1 MMDPPD
7 RILRVDLS
15 ARRIDSDPVPEK
27 WLERY
32 VGGKGLGARYLYAAG
47 GGIDP
52 ESPANPLAFMTGP
65 LTGYTPGEQRYAA
78 ITKSPL
84 TGAFLDS
91 YGGGTFP
98 GRLAASLGSHLGVLV
113 TGAADEPVVLSI
125 SDGEATIEPADDLW
139 GLNTAATDG
148 RFPEAAVACVGPAG
162 ENAVR
167 YATIA
172 SDGGDHHAGRGGAG
186 AVMGSKRLKAVV
198 ARDPPPEPSG
208 RLAALRERDGAAFAD
223 SDAGRWLAASDTLE
237 TVDFANEAGVL
248 PTRGWQERRFE
259 GTEAIGIERAT
270 ERATGRERADDPVP
284 GGFRIPDD
292 GGVEE
297 TGGSVDEETGGSAS
311 GNDASAADSV
321 PRGATPI
328 VLGAGLGIDD
338 FDAVAALGGVC
349 DRLGMD
355 VISAGNAVAWAVRAG
370 EAGLIDREVDFGD
383 EAAARSLIEEIADR
397 GTRLGDDLADGVAAA
412 ATRLGGDDL
421 IPTVKGME
429 LSSYDPRGATSMAL
443 AYATS
448 DRGACHRRARPVE
461 VDAMAPRS
469 RDPDDVAAA
478 VAAEQDRRAALWCL
492 VADDFLED
500 VFDPAVV
507 AEWLAARGYDHDPA
521 DLATLGER
529 VWTLTRL
536 YNVREG
542 FDRDDD
548 ALPAAIAGAETG
560 NTGAE
565 TGNADAGTGNGGVTD
580 DDGDGVTG
588 NAADDSGVTGD
599 DDGTDGSDPPD
610 PLDGLDPDD
619 FGTLL
624 DRYYAVREWD
634 ETGRPTASLLD
645 RLDLLELADGGA
657 VEGAGRH

>member
-1 MMDPPD
+1 MDPPD

-15 ARRIDSDPVPEK
+15 ARRIDSDPVPEE
-27 WLERY
+27 WLTKY

-47 GGIDP
+47 SGIDP

-98 GRLAASLGSHLGVLV
+98 GRLAASLGRHLGVLV
-113 TGAADEPVVLSI
+113 TGAADEPVVLSV
-125 SDGEATIEPADDLW
+125 SDGEATIEPAGDLW
-139 GLNTAATDG
+139 GLDTAAADD

-223 SDAGRWLAASDTLE
+223 SDAGRWLAAGDTLE

-259 GTEAIGIERAT
+259 GAEAIGIERAT

-284 GGFRIPDD
+284 GGFRIPGDEGTGETEERVDETDEATDGEDD
-292 GGVEE
+292 GD
-297 TGGSVDEETGGSAS
+297 GGADVD
-311 GNDASAADSV
+311 DASAADSV

-370 EAGLIDREVDFGD
+370 EEGLIDREVDFGD
-383 EAAARSLIEEIADR
+383 EAAARSLIEQIAAR
-397 GTRLGDDLADGVAAA
+397 ETRLGDDLADGVSAAT
-412 ATRLGGDDL
+412 TRLGGDDL

-461 VDAMAPRS
+461 VDAMAPDS
-469 RDPDDVAAA
+469 RDPDDVARA

-507 AEWLAARGYDHDPA
+507 AEWLAARGYHHDLA
-521 DLATLGER
+521 DLASLGER

-548 ALPAAIAGAETG
+548 ALPAAIAGAR
-560 NTGAE
+560 
-565 TGNADAGTGNGGVTD
+565 
-580 DDGDGVTG
+580 DGDAR
-588 NAADDSGVTGD
+588 AAGD
-599 DDGTDGSDPPD
+599 DAD
-610 PLDGLDPDD
+610 PLDGLDPDA
-619 FGTLL
+619 FEALL
-624 DRYYAVREWD
+624 ERYYAVREWD
-634 ETGRPTASLLD
+634 DTGRPTAELLD
-645 RLDLLELADGGA
+645 RLDLLDLTAGDGTVVADEAGG
-657 VEGAGRH
+657 R

>member
-1 MMDPPD
+1 MDPPD

-15 ARRIDSDPVPEK
+15 TRRVDSEPVPEE
-27 WLERY
+27 WLATY

-91 YGGGTFP
+91 YGGGTVP
-98 GRLAASLGSHLGVLV
+98 ARLAGSLGSHLGVIV
-113 TGAADEPVVLSI
+113 TGAADEPVALSL
-125 SDGEATIEPADDLW
+125 SDGEATVEPAGDLW
-139 GLNTAATDG
+139 GLDTVETDDQ
-148 RFPEAAVACVGPAG
+148 FPDAAVACIGPAG
-162 ENAVR
+162 ENGVR

-208 RLAALRERDGAAFAD
+208 RLAALRAREEAAFAD
-223 SDAGRWLAASDTLE
+223 SDAGRWLAAGDTLE

-248 PTRGWQERRFE
+248 PTRGWQESRFDGAE
-259 GTEAIGIERAT
+259 GIGIERAA
-270 ERATGRERADDPVP
+270 ERATGREREGDPVP
-284 GGFRIPDD
+284 GGFRIPAADVDD
-292 GGVEE
+292 AEGGGDRDGETVEE
-297 TGGSVDEETGGSAS
+297 TAENGTDGDDDGRGAS
-311 GNDASAADSV
+311 GNAVGGDSV

-370 EAGLIDREVDFGD
+370 DEGLIDREVAFGD
-383 EAAARSLIEEIADR
+383 EAAARSTIEEIAGR
-397 GTRLGDDLADGVAAA
+397 ETPLGDALADGVAAA
-412 ATRLGGDDL
+412 ASRFGGGDL

-469 RDPDDVAAA
+469 REPEEVAAA

-492 VADDFLED
+492 IGDDFLED
-500 VFDPAVV
+500 VFDPAVA

-521 DLATLGER
+521 DLAALGER

-548 ALPAAIAGAETG
+548 ALPPAIAGAG
-560 NTGAE
+560 R
-565 TGNADAGTGNGGVTD
+565 DAGSDEGGGESGG
-580 DDGDGVTG
+580 GDE
-588 NAADDSGVTGD
+588 DDSER
-599 DDGTDGSDPPD
+599 SDA
-610 PLDGLDPDD
+610 LDPEAFDE
-619 FGTLL
+619 LL

-634 ETGRPTASLLD
+634 ENGRPTDSLLD
-645 RLDLLELADGGA
+645 RLGLARLVDEEA
-657 VEGAGRH
+657 AADTTTTETE

>member
-1 MMDPPD
+1 MDPPD

-15 ARRIDSDPVPEK
+15 ARRIDSEPVPEG

-47 GGIDP
+47 SGIDP

-98 GRLAASLGSHLGVLV
+98 GRLAASLGPHLGVLV
-113 TGAADEPVVLSI
+113 AGVADEPVVLSV
-125 SDGEATIEPADDLW
+125 SGGEATIESAGGLW
-139 GLNTAATDG
+139 GLDTAATND
-148 RFPEAAVACVGPAG
+148 RFPDAAVACIGPAG
-162 ENAVR
+162 ENTVR

-172 SDGGDHHAGRGGAG
+172 SDGGDHQAGRGGAG

-208 RLAALRERDGAAFAD
+208 RLATLRERDGRAFAD

-259 GTEAIGIERAT
+259 GADAIGIERAT
-270 ERATGRERADDPVP
+270 EHATGREREDDPVP
-284 GGFRIPDD
+284 GGFRIPGDD
-292 GGVEE
+292 GG
-297 TGGSVDEETGGSAS
+297 TGTADGRSTEDGH
-311 GNDASAADSV
+311 DAGAPADSV

-370 EAGLIDREVDFGD
+370 GAGLIDREVAFGD
-383 EAAARSLIEEIADR
+383 ERAARSLIEEIAR
-397 GTRLGDDLADGVAAA
+397 RETRLGDALADGVAAA
-412 ATRLGGDDL
+412 AGRFGGDDL
-421 IPTVKGME
+421 VPTVKRME
-429 LSSYDPRGATSMAL
+429 LSSYDPRGAVSMAL

-461 VDAMAPRS
+461 ADAVGSRS
-469 RDPDDVAAA
+469 RDLDDVAAA

-500 VFDPAVV
+500 VFDPAVA
-507 AEWLAARGYDHDPA
+507 AEWLAARGDERDPA
-521 DLATLGER
+521 DLAALGER

-548 ALPAAIAGAETG
+548 ALPAAIARSETG
-560 NTGAE
+560 NDDERGP
-565 TGNADAGTGNGGVTD
+565 ADSP
-580 DDGDGVTG
+580 DGI
-588 NAADDSGVTGD
+588 
-599 DDGTDGSDPPD
+599 DPEA
-610 PLDGLDPDD
+610 
-619 FGTLL
+619 FESLL

-634 ETGRPTASLLD
+634 ETGRPTADLLD
-645 RLDLLELADGGA
+645 RLDLRELA
-657 VEGAGRH
+657 EGDRRSGETGEH

>member
-1 MMDPPD
+1 MDQPD

-15 ARRIDSDPVPEK
+15 SRRVDGEPVPEE
-27 WLERY
+27 WLARY

-84 TGAFLDS
+84 TDAFLDS

-98 GRLAASLGSHLGVLV
+98 ARFAASLGAHLGMIV
-113 TGAADEPVVLSI
+113 TGAADEPVVLSVTN
-125 SDGEATIEPADDLW
+125 GEASVEPADDLW
-139 GLNTAATDG
+139 GLDAVETDE
-148 RFPEAAVACVGPAG
+148 RFPDAAVACVGPAG

-186 AVMGSKRLKAVV
+186 AVMGTKRLKAVV

-208 RLAALRERDGAAFAD
+208 RLAALKAREEAAFAD
-223 SDAGRWLAASDTLE
+223 SDAGRWLAAGDTLE

-259 GTEAIGIERAT
+259 GTPSIGIDRAA
-270 ERATGRERADDPVP
+270 ERATGREREDDPVP
-284 GGFRIPDD
+284 GGFRIPADD
-292 GGVEE
+292 AETE
-297 TGGSVDEETGGSAS
+297 TGAAS
-311 GNDASAADSV
+311 GGDGSGTSGDSV

-370 EAGLIDREVDFGD
+370 EEGPIDREVAFGD

-397 GTRLGDDLADGVAAA
+397 ETPLGDALADGVAAA
-412 ATRLGGDDL
+412 ASRFGGEDL

-461 VDAMAPRS
+461 ADATAPSS
-469 RDPDDVAAA
+469 RDPDEVAAA

-500 VFDPAVV
+500 VFDPAVA

-521 DLATLGER
+521 DLALLGER

-536 YNVREG
+536 FNVREG
-542 FDRDDD
+542 FEREDD
-548 ALPAAIAGAETG
+548 ALPPAIAGDRGSAGEGDG
-560 NTGAE
+560 NTP
-565 TGNADAGTGNGGVTD
+565 
-580 DDGDGVTG
+580 
-588 NAADDSGVTGD
+588 SH
-599 DDGTDGSDPPD
+599 P
-610 PLDGLDPDD
+610 DGLDPDAFD
-619 FGTLL
+619 DLL

-634 ETGRPTASLLD
+634 GRGRPTASLLD
-645 RLDLLELADGGA
+645 RLGLADLADGTPSADEPTSTDGTYPA
-657 VEGAGRH
+657 DGVDDR

>member
-1 MMDPPD
+1 MDPPD

-15 ARRIDSDPVPEK
+15 SRRVDGEPVPEE
-27 WLERY
+27 WLATY

-98 GRLAASLGSHLGVLV
+98 ARLAASLGPHLGAIV
-113 TGAADEPVVLSI
+113 TGAADEPVVLSL
-125 SDGEATIEPADDLW
+125 SDGEASVEPASDLW
-139 GLNTAATDG
+139 GLDAVETDE
-148 RFPEAAVACVGPAG
+148 RFPDAAVACVGPAG
-162 ENAVR
+162 ETAVR

-208 RLAALRERDGAAFAD
+208 RLAALKAREEAAFAD
-223 SDAGRWLAASDTLE
+223 SDAGRWLAAGDTLE

-248 PTRGWQERRFE
+248 PTRGWQESRFDGAE
-259 GTEAIGIERAT
+259 GIGVERAA
-270 ERATGRERADDPVP
+270 ERATGRERENDPVP
-284 GGFRIPDD
+284 GGFQIPEVDD
-292 GGVEE
+292 E
-297 TGGSVDEETGGSAS
+297 TADNEPADDARSAS
-311 GNDASAADSV
+311 DDEPDGDSV

-370 EAGLIDREVDFGD
+370 DEGLIDREVAFGD
-383 EAAARSLIEEIADR
+383 EAAARSTIEEIAGR
-397 GTRLGDDLADGVAAA
+397 KTPLGDALADGVAAA
-412 ATRLGGDDL
+412 ASRLGGGDL

-429 LSSYDPRGATSMAL
+429 LSSYDPRGAASMAL

-469 RDPDDVAAA
+469 RDPDEVAAA

-492 VADDFLED
+492 IADDFLED
-500 VFDPAVV
+500 VFDPAVA
-507 AEWLAARGYDHDPA
+507 AEWLAARGYDHEPA
-521 DLATLGER
+521 DLAGLGER

-536 YNVREG
+536 FNVREG
-542 FDRDDD
+542 FAREDD
-548 ALPAAIAGAETG
+548 ALPPAIAGG
-560 NTGAE
+560 RGGAGE
-565 TGNADAGTGNGGVTD
+565 
-580 DDGDGVTG
+580 GDG
-588 NAADDSGVTGD
+588 NS
-599 DDGTDGSDPPD
+599 PNRP
-610 PLDGLDPDD
+610 DGLDPNAFDD
-619 FGTLL
+619 LL

-634 ETGRPTASLLD
+634 GRGRPTASLLD
-645 RLDLLELADGGA
+645 RLGLAGLADLADGVPSADEPTSTDGTHPTDG
-657 VEGAGRH
+657 VDDR

>member
-1 MMDPPD
+1 MDPPD

-15 ARRIDSDPVPEK
+15 ARRIDSDPVPEE
-27 WLERY
+27 WLEKY

-47 GGIDP
+47 CGIDP
-52 ESPANPLAFMTGP
+52 ESPANLLAFMTGP

-78 ITKSPL
+78 VTKSPL

-98 GRLAASLGSHLGVLV
+98 GRLAASLGPHLGVLV
-113 TGAADEPVVLSI
+113 TGAADEPVVLSL
-125 SDGEATIEPADDLW
+125 SGGEATIEPAGDLW
-139 GLNTAATDG
+139 GLDTAATDD
-148 RFPEAAVACVGPAG
+148 RFPDAAVACIGPAG

-167 YATIA
+167 YATVA

-198 ARDPPPEPSG
+198 VRDPPPEPSG

-259 GTEAIGIERAT
+259 GADGIGIERAT
-270 ERATGRERADDPVP
+270 ERATGREREDERVP
-284 GGFRIPDD
+284 GGFRIPGDAEDD
-292 GGVEE
+292 EV
-297 TGGSVDEETGGSAS
+297 VDGENAESEDVDGEDVADPG
-311 GNDASAADSV
+311 DSV

-328 VLGAGLGIDD
+328 VLGAGLGIGD

-349 DRLGMD
+349 DRLGVD

-370 EAGLIDREVDFGD
+370 ERDLIDREVGFGD
-383 EAAARSLIEEIADR
+383 EGDARLLIEEIAR
-397 GTRLGDDLADGVAAA
+397 RKGRLGDALADGVAAA
-412 ATRLGGDDL
+412 AAGLGGDDM
-421 IPTVKGME
+421 IPTVKRME

-461 VDAMAPRS
+461 VEAMAPGT

-500 VFDPAVV
+500 VFDPVV
-507 AEWLAARGYDHDPA
+507 IAEWLAARGCDHDPPE
-521 DLATLGER
+521 LATLGER

-548 ALPAAIAGAETG
+548 ALPAAIAGAK
-560 NTGAE
+560 
-565 TGNADAGTGNGGVTD
+565 
-580 DDGDGVTG
+580 
-588 NAADDSGVTGD
+588 TGD
-599 DDGTDGSDPPD
+599 DGSGSAD
-610 PLDGLDPDD
+610 PLDGLDPDA
-619 FGTLL
+619 FETLL
-624 DRYYAVREWD
+624 DGYYAVREWD
-634 ETGRPTASLLD
+634 ETGRPTAALLD
-645 RLDLLELADGGA
+645 RLDLLELAESDVCSG
-657 VEGAGRH
+657 ETHEY

>member
-1 MMDPPD
+1 MDPPD

-15 ARRIDSDPVPEK
+15 ARRIDSDPVPEG

-47 GGIDP
+47 SGIDP
-52 ESPANPLAFMTGP
+52 ESPANPLALMTGP

-98 GRLAASLGSHLGVLV
+98 GRLAVSLGPHLGVLV
-113 TGAADEPVVLSI
+113 TGTADEPVVLSL
-125 SDGEATIEPADDLW
+125 SGGEATIEPAGDLW
-139 GLNTAATDG
+139 GLDTASTDD
-148 RFPEAAVACVGPAG
+148 RFPDAAIACIGPAG

-259 GTEAIGIERAT
+259 GADAIGIERAR
-270 ERATGRERADDPVP
+270 ERATGREREDDSVP
-284 GGFRIPDD
+284 GGFRIPADTEHAGETDARTDD
-292 GGVEE
+292 GDSRTDDG
-297 TGGSVDEETGGSAS
+297 
-311 GNDASAADSV
+311 DARTDDGEDVAAPADSV

-370 EAGLIDREVDFGD
+370 EEGLIDREVAFGD
-383 EAAARSLIEEIADR
+383 EAAARSLIEEIAR
-397 GTRLGDDLADGVAAA
+397 REGRLGDALADGVTAA
-412 ATRLGGDDL
+412 ATGLGGDDL

-461 VDAMAPRS
+461 VDAMAPRT
-469 RDPDDVAAA
+469 RDPGDVVAA
-478 VAAEQDRRAALWCL
+478 VTAEQDRRAGLWCL

-548 ALPAAIAGAETG
+548 ALPTAIAGA
-560 NTGAE
+560 NPS
-565 TGNADAGTGNGGVTD
+565 D
-580 DDGDGVTG
+580 DDGSGS
-588 NAADDSGVTGD
+588 AD
-599 DDGTDGSDPPD
+599 PI
-610 PLDGLDPDD
+610 DPDV
-619 FGTLL
+619 FEALL
-624 DRYYAVREWD
+624 DEYYAVREWD
-634 ETGRPTASLLD
+634 ETGRPTDDLLD
-645 RLDLLELADGGA
+645 RLDLRELAEEDVYSG
-657 VEGAGRH
+657 EPDEH